1 MKSGLEAWN
10 LGIQEFRT
18 LESGI
23 QDSRLRNSGFLASK
37 IPGFQAC
44 PTECLY
50 YCMPG
55 LPQPLSE

>member
-10 LGIQEFRT
+10 LGILNF
-18 LESGI
+18 GI
-23 QDSRLRNSGFLASK
+23 LDSRLRNSGFLASK
-37 IPGFQAC
+37 IPGFQTC